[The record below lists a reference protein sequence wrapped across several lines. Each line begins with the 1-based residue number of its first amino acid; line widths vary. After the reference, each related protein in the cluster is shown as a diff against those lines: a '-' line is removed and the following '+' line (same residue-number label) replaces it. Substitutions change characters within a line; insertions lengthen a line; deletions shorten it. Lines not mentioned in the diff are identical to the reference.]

1 MVLTKEDKGFLTRA
15 LETELARLNRAA
27 KAASNP
33 SIREILG
40 SEIQSVQAL
49 AGRIFNEVAK

>member
-1 MVLTKEDKGFLTRA
+1 MVLTKEDKEILSRA
-15 LETELARLNRAA
+15 CETELARIHRAA

-33 SIREILG
+33 SIRDLLG
-40 SEIQSVQAL
+40 ADAQKLQAL

>member
-1 MVLTKEDKGFLTRA
+1 MVLSKEDKEILSRA
-15 LETELARLNRAA
+15 CETELARITRAA

-33 SIREILG
+33 SIRDLLAVDA
-40 SEIQSVQAL
+40 SKVQAL